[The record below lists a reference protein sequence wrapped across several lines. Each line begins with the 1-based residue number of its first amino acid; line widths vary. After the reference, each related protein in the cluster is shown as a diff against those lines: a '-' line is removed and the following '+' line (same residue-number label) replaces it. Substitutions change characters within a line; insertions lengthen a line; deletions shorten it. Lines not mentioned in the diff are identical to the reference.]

1 MNRQIR
7 TNRDAGEITEALE
20 TLIRHAQE
28 ADNQPPFNDQSRLA
42 LAAGTARL
50 VTIEDNEETLLG
62 AAIIDGV
69 GFEAVIDPAHRGHR
83 HGTALI
89 GEVLAGTSG
98 AGLVSAWAH
107 GDHPSAAALAR
118 THNFERARVLYRLER
133 ELEPEAPGP
142 VTIDPLISTFLAER
156 DADDWVTLNARV
168 FRDHP
173 EQGAL
178 LRADLDARTHEDWFD
193 PENFLLVRDETGH
206 LIGYNWLKVLPDDTD
221 GEIYVLGVAPETA
234 GQGLGRRLMNAG
246 LARFAELGLTTT
258 SLYVDDSNPGALG
271 LYRSM
276 GYETDTIDVQ
286 YHRPRV

>member
-1 MNRQIR
+1 MSRQIR
-7 TNRDAGEITEALE
+7 TDRNAGDIADALDA
-20 TLIRHAQE
+20 LIRRAQE
-28 ADNQPPFNDQSRLA
+28 ADRQPPFNDQSRLA
-42 LAAGTARL
+42 LAAGNARL
-50 VTIEDNEETLLG
+50 VTLEDNQDALLG

-69 GFEAVIDPAHRGHR
+69 GFEAVIDPAHRGHG

-89 GEVLAGTSG
+89 GEVLAGTAG
-98 AGLVSAWAH
+98 AGVLSAWAH
-107 GDHPSAAALAR
+107 GDHPAAAALAR
-118 THNFERARVLYRLER
+118 VHEFERARVLYRLER

-142 VTIDPLISTFLAER
+142 VTVDPLISTFLAER
-156 DADDWVTLNARV
+156 DADDWVSLNARV

-178 LRADLDARTHEDWFD
+178 LRADLDARTGEDWFD
-193 PENFLLVRDETGH
+193 PENFLLVRDDAGH
-206 LIGYNWLKVLPDDTD
+206 LIGYNWLKVLPGDTD

-271 LYRSM
+271 LYRSL
-276 GYETDTIDVQ
+276 GYRTDTIDVQ